1 MISQVG
7 AGVEFELLKQQF
19 TNFRMSKPAT
29 FIPEEKI
36 NGLEIPNGL
45 PLIYDMNSKC
55 VKLLDDG
62 TTDDPLEKYNFGA
75 SASYLFKPC
84 IDDEGCGFTFLNED
98 LELSESDQSLI
109 DSIKSP
115 TAAV

>member
-1 MISQVG
+1 
-7 AGVEFELLKQQF
+7 
-19 TNFRMSKPAT
+19 
-29 FIPEEKI
+29 
-36 NGLEIPNGL
+36 
-45 PLIYDMNSKC
+45 MNSKC

-62 TTDDPLEKYNFGA
+62 TTDDPLEKYNFGS

-84 IDDEGCGFTFLNED
+84 IEDEGCGFTFLNED

-115 TAAV
+115 TNAA